1 MTSKG
6 RFLIAMQN
14 GIADRVPCAPD
25 ISNYI
30 PCRRTQLPFWEI
42 YFDNEIPLWKAYSD
56 AASYYGIDMWV
67 ASVAN
72 VPYIY
77 DNSMV
82 MTKKNLTYDKH
93 RDAMYQVSEYTTPD
107 GTLEEKQVCFRH
119 EPPMH
124 VSRIIKDIERDWNSY
139 RWLLREPTTIDS
151 QQLKL
156 LRNECESKGQAFGCS
171 IGYPGFHSWE
181 GFIEG
186 GIETLTY
193 LDADNPYLLE
203 QWYEKEVEI
212 GTTALALYLAEKPD
226 YVLFGGSGTLTMAS
240 PSLIMKYVLP
250 ALKEWI
256 KMAKDSNVATMLH
269 SCGKSR
275 KLIDILVEHTELDCI
290 NPLEIA
296 PMGDV
301 DLAEVKATLGN
312 KIALMGNL
320 HTTNVMLYGTAEE
333 VYETSRKAISDAKE
347 GGGFILSTGDQCPID
362 TPDENIF
369 AMVQAA
375 KDFGSYSMS

>member
-1 MTSKG
+1 MTSRE

-30 PCRRTQLPFWEI
+30 PCKRTQLPFWEI
-42 YFDNEIPLWKAYSD
+42 YFDKAIPLYKAYSD
-56 AASYYGIDMWV
+56 AASFYGIDMWI
-67 ASVAN
+67 ASVASI
-72 VPYIY
+72 PYIY
-77 DNSMV
+77 DDSHL
-82 MTKKNLTYDKH
+82 TIKRDSTYDKQ
-93 RDAMYQVSEYTTPD
+93 RDAMYQITEYNTPD
-107 GTLEEKQVCFRH
+107 GVLEEKQVCFRH

-124 VSRIIKDIERDWNSY
+124 VSRIIKNIEEDWKRY
-139 RWLLREPTTIDS
+139 KWLLRTPIAIDT
-151 QQLKL
+151 LEFN
-156 LRNECESKGQAFGCS
+156 RMRTECESKGQAFGCF

-193 LDADNPYLLE
+193 LDADTPHVLE
-203 QWYEKEVEI
+203 QWFEKEVEV
-212 GTTALALYLAEKPD
+212 GTVALELYLAQKPD

-240 PSLIMKYVLP
+240 PPLIMKYVLP
-250 ALKEWI
+250 ALKKWI
-256 KMAKDSNVATMLH
+256 RMAKEAHVPTMLH

-275 KLIDILVEHTELDCI
+275 TLIDILVKYTDLDCI

-301 DLAEVKATLGN
+301 DLKEVKATHG
-312 KIALMGNL
+312 KSIALMGNL
-320 HTTNVMLYGTAEE
+320 HTTSVMLYGSPDE
-333 VYETSRKAISDAKE
+333 VYEQSRKAINDAKE
-347 GGGFILSTGDQCPID
+347 NGGFILSTGDQCPID

-375 KDFGSYSMS
+375 KDFGSYEE

>member
-1 MTSKG
+1 
-6 RFLIAMQN
+6 MQN

-30 PCRRTQLPFWEI
+30 PCKRTHLPFWDM
-42 YFDNEIPLWKAYSD
+42 YFDKVIPLWKAYSD
-56 AASYYGIDMWV
+56 AASYYDIDMWI

-77 DNSMV
+77 DDSHVTINKES
-82 MTKKNLTYDKH
+82 TYDSS
-93 RDAMYQVSEYTTPD
+93 RDAMYQVSEYKTPD
-107 GTLEEKQVCFRH
+107 GVLKEEQVCFRH

-124 VSRIIKDIERDWNSY
+124 VSRVMKDIEKDWKRY
-139 RWLLREPTTIDS
+139 RWLLQTPTKVDS
-151 QQLKL
+151 SQLGL
-156 LRNECESKGQAFGCS
+156 LRRECESKGQAFGCH

-186 GIETLTY
+186 GIETLSF
-193 LDADNPYLLE
+193 LDADSPHLLE
-203 QWYEKEVEI
+203 RWCEKEVEI
-212 GTTALALYLAEKPD
+212 GTTALELFLAEKPD

-240 PSLIMKYVLP
+240 PPLIMKYVIP
-250 ALKEWI
+250 ALKKWI
-256 KMAKDSNVATMLH
+256 KMAKESNVATMLH

-275 KLIDILVEHTELDCI
+275 KLVDILVEHTDLDCI

-301 DLAEVKATLGN
+301 DLKEVKATHGKN
-312 KIALMGNL
+312 IALMGNL
-320 HTTNVMLYGTAEE
+320 HTTNVMLYGSASE
-333 VYETSRKAISDAKE
+333 VYEASRKAINDAKE

-375 KDFGSYSMS
+375 KDFGSYNES